1 MSNEQSSR
9 RCVVWF
15 GQPTEEECGLL
26 AQAGWRTRVG
36 DPELKDGVGMR
47 RDDIVVAMADLRNA
61 DAEAIM
67 AMGRLMDAHPWLPWL
82 ALVLKST
89 AADTPEVERILR
101 ASNDF
106 FTAPVDLKRLL
117 ETLMKIGSG
126 CSSAVER
133 DAVPGIVGAFS
144 PVMRETLA
152 SLRKFAPVELS
163 VLITGET
170 GSGKEIAARALHGLS
185 PRCNRPF
192 AAINCG
198 ALPVNLVQSELFGHE
213 RGAFTGANTR
223 RVGHFEAA
231 AGGTVFLDEIGDLPF
246 DAQTSLLRLLQEGTL
261 VRVGSTQPVKLDV
274 RILAATHVDIE
285 RAVAEGRFREDLYYR
300 LNVLRLH
307 MPPLREREGD
317 VELLA
322 QHFLDA
328 FRLRNRSRARAFGSA
343 ARDALRRFAWP
354 GNVRELLNRV
364 QRAAVVAEG
373 TLISASDLDLQHVL
387 PSSSAPSSLDLTRVS
402 AEREAVLSCLQES
415 HFNISECARRLSV
428 SRVTVYRLCKK
439 HHLVLENLRH
449 KSARLPGRKL
459 MNGAHDREPGFNQD
473 RGFVKSCG

>member
-1 MSNEQSSR
+1 MLE
-9 RCVVWF
+9 
-15 GQPTEEECGLL
+15 
-26 AQAGWRTRVG
+26 
-36 DPELKDGVGMR
+36 
-47 RDDIVVAMADLRNA
+47 
-61 DAEAIM
+61 
-67 AMGRLMDAHPWLPWL
+67 RL
-82 ALVLKST
+82 
-89 AADTPEVERILR
+89 I
-101 ASNDF
+101 
-106 FTAPVDLKRLL
+106 

-261 VRVGSTQPVKLDV
+261 VRVGSSTAGQARCTHSGRHPCGYRTGCGARVAFA
-274 RILAATHVDIE
+274 RICTIDSTCCGCTCRRCASAKAMSKCWRSTFSIHST
-285 RAVAEGRFREDLYYR
+285 F
-300 LNVLRLH
+300 
-307 MPPLREREGD
+307 
-317 VELLA
+317 A
-322 QHFLDA
+322 QS
-328 FRLRNRSRARAFGSA
+328 RSRSC
-343 ARDALRRFAWP
+343 LRQRCS
-354 GNVRELLNRV
+354 R
-364 QRAAVVAEG
+364 RAAQVCMAGQRPRVAQSG
-373 TLISASDLDLQHVL
+373 AAGCRRGRGHLDQRHPIWICSMCCRVL
-387 PSSSAPSSLDLTRVS
+387 PRPSSLDLTRVS

-415 HFNISECARRLSV
+415 HFNITECARRFSV